1 MRPRLFLLFIMMPF
15 AWSGPSRLEIAG
27 IRHEAAC
34 QVAEIVV
41 TDWPKYHENSTYRFS
56 LGATSPNDQFGFTYD
71 QMDYDVRNN
80 RISPKW
86 PKALMRK
93 LPQNYFDEF
102 RHQTESSPIAQCP
115 NLTNVAQSKGH
126 EVGNGPRSLGSY
138 FGSLI
143 IYDKPFVAFSLPYL
157 SDDGRDALF
166 LYGMSGSN
174 DSGHSSVVLYRKS
187 DLGAWEMVDEIVVS
201 IS

>member
-1 MRPRLFLLFIMMPF
+1 MRAQLFLLFIMMPF

-56 LGATSPNDQFGFTYD
+56 LGATSPNDQIGFTYD
-71 QMDYDVRNN
+71 KMDYDVRNN

-86 PKALMRK
+86 PKALTRK

-102 RHQTESSPIAQCP
+102 RHQTESSPFAQCP
-115 NLTNVAQSKGH
+115 NLTKVAT
-126 EVGNGPRSLGSY
+126 
-138 FGSLI
+138 
-143 IYDKPFVAFSLPYL
+143 
-157 SDDGRDALF
+157 
-166 LYGMSGSN
+166 SN
-174 DSGHSSVVLYRKS
+174 GHSVGTGPQPIGPPDPSPWNRLVLY
-187 DLGAWEMVDEIVVS
+187 
-201 IS
+201 